1 MNITKK
7 EVEEL
12 LPQTV
17 KDTDAL
23 SPDAKNMFAVL
34 LNSLQVSKG
43 AENTGELIIPT
54 DRLKSYV
61 GWRFERMMKAIREL
75 EKYGLVTRIPGKK
88 RFLGESATAT
98 RFIFNWDVIDK
109 PIVRKTYEDIFAKF
123 RNMKTSGNTSGNC
136 NSNSNYNGNFN
147 INNNSNT
154 NYNEN
159 SNTNENSNINDNS
172 NDILEK
178 EFKMEKSKV
187 EEHIELVTKGKSY
200 TEITSLTIPIYDWI
214 VKNFPSNSHRLKNL
228 ANTRLDK
235 IKREGLLAKPST
247 TPVINEYEAGLPF

>member
-1 MNITKK
+1 MNISKQ

-43 AENTGELIIPT
+43 AENTGELIIQT
-54 DRLKSYV
+54 DRLRSYV

-75 EKYGLVTRIPGKK
+75 EKHGLVTRIPGKK
-88 RFLGESATAT
+88 RVQGESATAT
-98 RFIFNWDVIDK
+98 RFVFNWDVIDK
-109 PIVRKTYEDIFAKF
+109 PIVKKTHEDIFARF
-123 RNMKTSGNTSGNC
+123 RNMKSSGIAIGNC

-147 INNNSNT
+147 INTNT

-159 SNTNENSNINDNS
+159 SNTNENSNIKNNS
-172 NDILEK
+172 NNIFEE
-178 EFKMEKSKV
+178 EFEMEKSKV
-187 EEHIELVTKGKSY
+187 EEHIERVTKGKSY
-200 TEITSLTIPIYDWI
+200 TEITSLTLTIHNWI
-214 VKNFPSNSHRLKNL
+214 DKNFPSNSHRLKNL
-228 ANTRLDK
+228 ANTRLDR

-247 TPVINEYEAGLPF
+247 TPVIDEYEAGLPF

>member
-1 MNITKK
+1 MNITKN

-23 SPDAKNMFAVL
+23 STDAKNMFAVL

-43 AENTGELIIPT
+43 AENTGELIIST

-75 EKYGLVTRIPGKK
+75 ERYGLITRTPGKK
-88 RFLGESATAT
+88 RVLGESATAT
-98 RFIFNWDVIDK
+98 RFVFNWDVIDK
-109 PIVRKTYEDIFAKF
+109 PIVRKTHEDIFARF
-123 RNMKTSGNTSGNC
+123 RNMKTSGNTNGNC

-159 SNTNENSNINDNS
+159 SNINENSNNKDNP
-172 NDILEK
+172 NDISE
-178 EFKMEKSKV
+178 EEYKMEKSKV
-187 EEHIELVTKGKSY
+187 EEHIEQVTKDKSY
-200 TEITSLTIPIYDWI
+200 TEINRLTIPLYNWI
-214 VKNFPSNSHRLKNL
+214 EINFPKYSHRLKNYV
-228 ANTRLDK
+228 NIRLDR
-235 IKREGLLAKPST
+235 IKKESLLTKFST